1 MASTSV
7 TKNAQT
13 AINFFKSKGWT
24 DAQAAGIVGNLQ
36 AESGVD
42 LNAKAF
48 NAAGGGS
55 GAAGIAQWR
64 GPRQTAFEQRY
75 GVPVRQGT
83 LEQQLDYV
91 NWELTQGPEQAA
103 GNRLRNATT
112 AAESATIIDRF
123 YERSEGQDIQRRI
136 QLAQTLSGGVPEG
149 VIGGAP
155 SEKPAEEAR
164 RSTQIYVAKAPPI
177 PNRLHEYPTYIYA
190 LSLHILTNQEL
201 NDCIITQKYTPK
213 NVLIASAGR
222 YSDSFPRNK
231 HFSEDFYFNDFNLV
245 TVISPND
252 QSRNTNAIDV
262 KFSVIEPY
270 GFTLIERILAVTK
283 DLGGDNYL
291 DMPYLLQIDFFAVDE
306 AGNLVGAVEELQKR
320 FPIKLTKMDV
330 KLTERGAEYSIAGTP
345 FGHAAFEGN
354 AGTVPCIVE
363 VTARTVA
370 DFFQSIEGTAND
382 TLKQDILAKAD
393 QTQRQ
398 EQDRTAIQAQNAP
411 SLLYSSTQVSVSKS
425 TLNVDSLGAAI
436 NAYYQGLKD
445 SNKAEIADVYRFEFL
460 PDPDT
465 GEDVIGKATFVE
477 EKRNTPKETPMK
489 KNESTTDAISM
500 RLADVG
506 NSQNIYDTTR
516 AIFNINYGTSI
527 VQILEYVIR
536 NSSYIQDQLVIPDG
550 MSQQE
555 YQSRREE
562 MKDKPLKW
570 FRIIPKTRI
579 LGKDKIRGIW
589 AKEYT
594 YTVKPYKMYNV
605 RNDLAPQGV
614 VVTPTKNY
622 NYFFTGK
629 NDDIINLD
637 INFNVLYYS
646 QQTAYRNLLT
656 VTAPIGDSYT
666 EEFRYQNAPNYSG
679 GPPSTEV
686 DPNSVMPK
694 VMKTVSQ
701 NSKGVAT
708 GNPTTSA
715 EVAAADVAESL
726 MTSSQADMVGV
737 KMRILGDPDYIKQDD
752 VFYQGNQKKA
762 SNTLATQIDPRLLPG
777 NGSLVMDDGGVYVQI
792 LFKIPRDID
801 DQTGFMKYDSGQ
813 RNSVFSGLY
822 QVVQVTSNF
831 SQGKFTQELDMVR
844 LPRQVAFDYVGP
856 TGSKSN
862 ARVATSTVPGVLG
875 VTVEPPVVPTLL
887 VSGAP
892 AASTADAADTQ
903 VDQTAGQD
911 QEAAEINNAEL
922 PPLTNEQEELS
933 AIRETAP
940 TVSINEQNQTPPIP
954 TPQAPSEGKLA
965 LQRELTSLQVASA
978 PLTTEYRSLQSQIDN
993 LQNSINQK
1001 QATIER
1007 ARARVANGSTTQ
1019 DVANALIAEQ
1029 QTSINFQRNLLN
1041 DAVTKAAVLNIKVQE
1056 ATAQEQALQQRINQA
1071 V

>member
-112 AAESATIIDRF
+112 AADAATIIDRF
-123 YERSEGQDIQRRI
+123 YERSEGRDLQRRI

-149 VIGGAP
+149 VIGGTP

-164 RSTQIYVAKAPPI
+164 RSTQVYVAKAPPI

-252 QSRNTNAIDV
+252 QSRNTNAVDV

-270 GFTLIERILAVTK
+270 GFTLVERILAVTK

-393 QTQRQ
+393 QSQRQ

-411 SLLYSSTQVSVSKS
+411 SLLVSSQQVSVSKS
-425 TLNVDSLGAAI
+425 TVNVDSLGAAI

-445 SNKAEIADVYRFEFL
+445 SNKAEIADIYRFEFL

-477 EKRNTPKETPMK
+477 EKNNTPKGTPMK

-550 MSQQE
+550 VSQQE

-646 QQTAYRNLLT
+646 QQTAYRNSNAAT
-656 VTAPIGDSYT
+656 SPTAESYT
-666 EEFRYQNAPNYSG
+666 EEVRIQNAPNYSG
-679 GPPSTEV
+679 GPPSTEI

-701 NSKGVAT
+701 NSKGAATATSTTADVA
-708 GNPTTSA
+708 S
-715 EVAAADVAESL
+715 ADVAESL

-777 NGSLVMDDGGVYVQI
+777 NGSLIMDDGGVYVQI

-801 DQTGFMKYDSGQ
+801 DQTGFMKFDSGQ

-856 TGSKSN
+856 SASKSN

-875 VTVEPPVVPTLL
+875 VTVEPPVVPSLL

-892 AASTADAADTQ
+892 ATSTADAADTQ

-933 AIRETAP
+933 AVRETAP
-940 TVSINEQNQTPPIP
+940 TVSINEQNQTPPVP
-954 TPQAPSEGKLA
+954 FPQPPANQQESIQDIK
-965 LQRELTSLQVASA
+965 REISRISASA
-978 PLTTEYRSLQSQIDN
+978 DRASGPAQIRSVL
-993 LQNSINQK
+993 
-1001 QATIER
+1001 
-1007 ARARVANGSTTQ
+1007 
-1019 DVANALIAEQ
+1019 EQ
-1029 QTSINFQRNLLN
+1029 QTNALERLYLAEFNSGNL
-1041 DAVTKAAVLNIKVQE
+1041 AE
-1056 ATAQEQALQQRINQA
+1056 AERVKRAIDSNKELLKTGERFR
-1071 V
+1071 